1 MGFNDLALIS
11 PRDGKVLQRQKVIQ
25 RASGAIDVL
34 RQTKI
39 YVTLEE
45 ALADRNVICGTGMPF
60 DMHRKRSHAP
70 EDMIFYEPRVFFDKL
85 IQSKSKEHVNNS
97 DDEPIIRLALIF
109 GGERRGKLGSI
120 DLERPF
126 YTLQRNMIASQIIN
140 EIQYNCAV
148 SF

>member
-25 RASGAIDVL
+25 RASGATDVL

-85 IQSKSKEHVNNS
+85 IQSKSKEQDNNS
-97 DDEPIIRLALIF
+97 DEPTIRLALIF
-109 GGERRGKLGSI
+109 GGERRGKC
-120 DLERPF
+120 RK
-126 YTLQRNMIASQIIN
+126 Y
-140 EIQYNCAV
+140 
-148 SF
+148 